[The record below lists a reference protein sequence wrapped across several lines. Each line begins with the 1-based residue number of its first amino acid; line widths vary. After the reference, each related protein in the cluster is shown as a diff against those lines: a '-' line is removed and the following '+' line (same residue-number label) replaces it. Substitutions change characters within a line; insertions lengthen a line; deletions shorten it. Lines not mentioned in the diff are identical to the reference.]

1 MELAA
6 TLVFDA
12 MLQSKRAECHLAM
25 IEAAKKLL
33 ECRNDVNESMARL
46 HEIAE
51 DADANCD
58 DDAELAR
65 LVAEK
70 EQEMALLVRLRQLL
84 NHRRLI
90 MRVAHAN
97 TKYLDKSR
105 LSLRNRQR
113 RLVERAFQRGHL
125 HAPNR
130 DEKTPSVNDNDV
142 VWDQRL
148 EAFPV
153 QTVIVTA
160 LAQTETSFG
169 CSTLLLATKR
179 HQIANTLRRLRMTAP
194 MQRLK
199 SMSLLSPSESPSMQQ
214 PMSRPTLIHVVSNAV
229 AWFGTCLSVVCAALV
244 AVDIVGN
251 NWELNDFVGN
261 AKHFT
266 TPLLDTTTRDSVGSM
281 YAFPALSSPAA
292 ISNVGKFMLDMV
304 LDQVHNPGKYYLL
317 TMSSFVIL
325 NDANDICGR
334 LKGSYPVDAAVNA
347 TVRLGTIQD
356 EVTFVR
362 GTTLSHV
369 FGSTTTAPRA
379 PPGAPSST
387 LDAMGYTPAR
397 VGLDMRFTT
406 AIPVVDSSGQNTPLN
421 VTMYRVYSKA
431 FCSGCRPNTELGLDT
446 CEIVRSYN
454 DTTKY
459 LVVSSSRATVGLRH
473 KAGIITTR
481 RLGPIL
487 SLWVRLTSILLAFGT
502 FATTKKTVRWT
513 DALSLT
519 SWHARLLHK
528 FAPPIHRQTSH
539 AMDFVYFCVN
549 SDVVVLAYSVATLF
563 DEDVAMVYARVATN
577 WYSNAPF
584 DWWMELRLC
593 ALAIRWLWFN
603 LGLLKLVKCISH
615 IVSKHRTNGA
625 NVVMGCLNFSSVPW
639 IYTTV
644 GAVLLRTEYIEYG
657 NSVQANVLST
667 DEDLE
672 AIYVEFESSWY
683 MRGLPSLVCLLLGN
697 LMLILTV
704 DHVVYWRWWRVVAT
718 NSLGRQYMF
727 NSTSIVINKDL
738 LVHGE
743 GLHPTLS
750 IPARDLSTM
759 QWFFTSHLTC
769 FGLPEDPGVVR
780 KLVATKVA
788 TTMAS
793 NGTLELQSTGPML
806 VRGNTKPKLQTN
818 PSKGQVQP
826 GASAR
831 RSAGPGTELMELH
844 FLVQD
849 RDGWL
854 RLYDSEKREVQ
865 TVGME
870 PKVLKGTTLQLG

>member
-97 TKYLDKSR
+97 T
-105 LSLRNRQR
+105 N
-113 RLVERAFQRGHL
+113 
-125 HAPNR
+125 
-130 DEKTPSVNDNDV
+130 
-142 VWDQRL
+142 
-148 EAFPV
+148 
-153 QTVIVTA
+153 
-160 LAQTETSFG
+160 
-169 CSTLLLATKR
+169 
-179 HQIANTLRRLRMTAP
+179 
-194 MQRLK
+194 
-199 SMSLLSPSESPSMQQ
+199 PSMQQ

-334 LKGSYPVDAAVNA
+334 LKGSYPVDAAVNV

-362 GTTLSHV
+362 GTALSHV

-615 IVSKHRTNGA
+615 IVSKHRTNGD

-806 VRGNTKPKLQTN
+806 VRGNTKPKLQTS